1 MKRFVAAAAV
11 VALTLAAAPLA
22 QAAEHNPGD
31 PGHSVELGKIDHPCA
46 GRKLLYHSHNDALY
60 GTYKNDKLTVMA
72 VDGQQVTDQ
81 EKVCFRLAPDADADG
96 NDVSTLT
103 VPEDGSLDFLG
114 EPGSTV
120 WAAPQSADWTDSWR
134 PIWSGLG
141 AFDPA
146 HEAGEIP
153 DNFVDDVVHFD
164 LVDMDGPGDVNV
176 FFSSRVGDPER
187 LFSSAEE
194 DMRTITYDVGGHG
207 HFTWTFSE
215 PGIYEMT
222 WQGRAELDGGGTER
236 SEPVTQYWLVGD
248 DATVG
253 LPEGTT
259 TDLRTPKSA
268 EETAS
273 PTATAPTSTAPT
285 TTAPTST
292 APTTTA
298 PTSNTTTSA
307 PPTTS
312 RAPKQTTSRPAAAAD
327 KRTLI
332 EAGHMDMALAAE
344 GSQLSAMLIDDSD
357 PHNQAKRESG
367 SFVFAVPDAA
377 RKTLPDSARGSF
389 PGEPETM
396 WILPQ
401 AQEKGLP
408 WLGFSTTR
416 VGANALADG
425 SKIDVSMR
433 DVNGPG
439 RIFTWHEDLQGLRIE
454 LDSADENKTLKYPVN
469 AHDHQGFGFTDPGVY
484 TATFAFR
491 GTAASGEEFTKELVA
506 TFAVGDEAV
515 TAARDGNL
523 EADAGAGGGGKLTL
537 PDALAS
543 GLRSLEKEI
552 KKAGDTLAPLARKK
566 DAPQTSSAAPTPA
579 APAPAAPAAP
589 ATAAAPP
596 AAPPQRPAT
605 DAASAAQ
612 PKQDRA
618 AQPAPQRSQRQ
629 AQSSGSSG
637 SASRQSRSDGSS
649 SGSAS
654 GKSSAKS
661 SGSSPTSERATEHA
675 LATQAAAPSSTGG
688 AASGA
693 AGGGIHS
700 SLDSSDTSGQQPQNE
715 PQDNSAT
722 AGGFWAGLAIGVG
735 VMALL
740 GGCVLFVAAAR
751 LLKKVERS
759 S

>member
-11 VALTLAAAPLA
+11 AVLTFAAAPLA

-153 DNFVDDVVHFD
+153 DNFVDDVMHFD

-194 DMRTITYDVGGHG
+194 DMRTITYDVGDHG

-222 WQGRAELDGGGTER
+222 WQGRAELDSGGTER

-259 TDLRTPKSA
+259 TDLRTPNTA
-268 EETAS
+268 QDTAS
-273 PTATAPTSTAPT
+273 PSASPS
-285 TTAPTST
+285 
-292 APTTTA
+292 
-298 PTSNTTTSA
+298 TSA
-307 PPTTS
+307 TPTQ
-312 RAPKQTTSRPAAAAD
+312 RPKPLPSTTPAAPAD
-327 KRTLI
+327 RRKLI
-332 EAGHMDMALAAE
+332 TSGHMDMALVAE
-344 GSQLSAMLIDDSD
+344 GASIGAKLIDDSD
-357 PHNQAKRESG
+357 PHNQAQRESG
-367 SFVFAVPDAA
+367 SFIFAVPDAA
-377 RKTLPDSARGSF
+377 RKTLPAGASESF
-389 PGEPETM
+389 PDAPEAM

-401 AQEKGLP
+401 AQEKNLP
-408 WLGFSTTR
+408 WLGFSTIR
-416 VGANALADG
+416 VAADALAQG
-425 SKIDVSMR
+425 SKVTVAMR
-433 DVNGPG
+433 DVSGPG
-439 RIFTWHEDLQGLRIE
+439 RIYTWHEDLRGLRVE
-454 LDSADENKTLKYPVN
+454 LDSGDASKRLEYPVN
-469 AHDHQGFGFTDPGVY
+469 AHDHQGFGFTEPGAY
-484 TATFAFR
+484 TATFTFS
-491 GTAASGEEFTKELVA
+491 GTSADGRDFSEDLVA
-506 TFAVGDEAV
+506 TFAVGDGAV
-515 TAARDGNL
+515 TAAREGRL
-523 EADAGAGGGGKLTL
+523 GGADAAAGAGKGKLTL
-537 PDALAS
+537 PDALAE
-543 GLRSLEKEI
+543 GIRSLEKEL
-552 KKAGDTLAPLARKK
+552 KKAGDTLAPLARKRDTGSGDGGSGAK
-566 DAPQTSSAAPTPA
+566 SGSASSSTATPA
-579 APAPAAPAAP
+579 AP
-589 ATAAAPP
+589 
-596 AAPPQRPAT
+596 
-605 DAASAAQ
+605 
-612 PKQDRA
+612 PKQPQSVAVQPA
-618 AQPAPQRSQRQ
+618 AQPAPAPTAQPAAQPQPQRASSNNR
-629 AQSSGSSG
+629 ASTSSDKQSTRRASRSKTREDTKAAKPAVTTKAKAPSEASSTTTG
-637 SASRQSRSDGSS
+637 SAG
-649 SGSAS
+649 
-654 GKSSAKS
+654 
-661 SGSSPTSERATEHA
+661 TSETY
-675 LATQAAAPSSTGG
+675 AAQPNP
-688 AASGA
+688 
-693 AGGGIHS
+693 AGGNGTGIHS
-700 SLDSSDTSGQQPQNE
+700 SLDAAGAQPDGQAADTSP
-715 PQDNSAT
+715 T

-735 VMALL
+735 VMALI
-740 GGCVLFVAAAR
+740 GGCVLFIAAAR
-751 LLKKVERS
+751 LLRRVEQGAS
-759 S
+759 

>member
-1 MKRFVAAAAV
+1 M
-11 VALTLAAAPLA
+11 
-22 QAAEHNPGD
+22 
-31 PGHSVELGKIDHPCA
+31 
-46 GRKLLYHSHNDALY
+46 LYHSHNDALY

-153 DNFVDDVVHFD
+153 DNFVDDVMHFD
-164 LVDMDGPGDVNV
+164 LVEMDGPGDVNV

-187 LFSSAEE
+187 LFSSADE

-222 WQGRAELDGGGTER
+222 WQGRAELKGGGVER

-259 TDLRTPKSA
+259 TDLRTPNTT
-268 EETAS
+268 EETTAAS
-273 PTATAPTSTAPT
+273 PTTSAKPSPKPAPRPTSSTTSQSTSRPT
-285 TTAPTST
+285 STTAPT
-292 APTTTA
+292 
-298 PTSNTTTSA
+298 PTSTGS
-307 PPTTS
+307 
-312 RAPKQTTSRPAAAAD
+312 AAAED
-327 KRTLI
+327 RRKLI

-344 GSQLSAMLIDDSD
+344 GSSIGAMLIDDSD

-367 SFVFAVPDAA
+367 SFIFAVPDAA
-377 RKTLPDSARGSF
+377 RKTLPEGARESF
-389 PGEPETM
+389 PEPPEEM

-401 AQEKGLP
+401 AQEKNLP

-416 VGANALADG
+416 VGADALSQG
-425 SKIDVSMR
+425 SKVTVSMR
-433 DVNGPG
+433 DVSGPG
-439 RIFTWHEDLQGLRIE
+439 RIYTWHEDLRGLRVE
-454 LDSADENKTLKYPVN
+454 LDSGDASKQLEYPVN
-469 AHDHQGFGFTDPGVY
+469 AHDHQGFGFTEPGVY
-484 TATFAFR
+484 TATFTFA
-491 GTAASGEEFTKELVA
+491 GTSASGEDFSEDLVA

-515 TAARDGNL
+515 AAARDGRL
-523 EADAGAGGGGKLTL
+523 GDAGASGAGAGKGKLTL
-537 PDALAS
+537 PGALAE
-543 GLRSLEKEI
+543 GIRSLEKEI
-552 KKAGDTLAPLARKK
+552 KKAGDTLAPLARKTNDGGK
-566 DAPQTSSAAPTPA
+566 GGSGAVSTLATPA
-579 APAPAAPAAP
+579 ALAQAAHAQQPAPAQAAP
-589 ATAAAPP
+589 ARAAEPASAKP
-596 AAPPQRPAT
+596 AAQVQRTPERSRASNSSGKPSNQQTSKSKTSADSREDSKPAKATSSPAT
-605 DAASAAQ
+605 SEAPAS
-612 PKQDRA
+612 PD
-618 AQPAPQRSQRQ
+618 
-629 AQSSGSSG
+629 
-637 SASRQSRSDGSS
+637 DY
-649 SGSAS
+649 
-654 GKSSAKS
+654 
-661 SGSSPTSERATEHA
+661 
-675 LATQAAAPSSTGG
+675 APSRNP
-688 AASGA
+688 
-693 AGGGIHS
+693 AGGSGTGIHS
-700 SLDSSDTSGQQPQNE
+700 SLDAAGAQPDGQAADTSP
-715 PQDNSAT
+715 T

-735 VMALL
+735 VMALI

-751 LLKKVERS
+751 LLRKVERS
-759 S
+759 TS

>member
-11 VALTLAAAPLA
+11 AALTFAAAPLA

-153 DNFVDDVVHFD
+153 DNFVDDVMHFD

-259 TDLRTPKSA
+259 TDLRTPNTT
-268 EETAS
+268 EETTSPSAS
-273 PTATAPTSTAPT
+273 SSTRATPAPRPKPSPSTRATPAPRPTTPAETTPTSTG
-285 TTAPTST
+285 
-292 APTTTA
+292 
-298 PTSNTTTSA
+298 
-307 PPTTS
+307 
-312 RAPKQTTSRPAAAAD
+312 AAAAED
-327 KRTLI
+327 RRKLI
-332 EAGHMDMALAAE
+332 EAGHMDMALVAE
-344 GSQLSAMLIDDSD
+344 GSSIGAVLIDDSD

-367 SFVFAVPDAA
+367 SFIFAVPDAA
-377 RKTLPDSARGSF
+377 KKTLPEGARESF
-389 PGEPETM
+389 PEPPEAM

-401 AQEKGLP
+401 AQEKNLP

-416 VGANALADG
+416 VGADALAQG
-425 SKIDVSMR
+425 SKVTVSMR
-433 DVNGPG
+433 DVSGPG
-439 RIFTWHEDLQGLRIE
+439 RIYTWHEDLRGLRVE
-454 LDSADENKTLKYPVN
+454 LDSGDASKQLEYPVN
-469 AHDHQGFGFTDPGVY
+469 AHDHQGFGFTEPGVY
-484 TATFAFR
+484 AATFTFA
-491 GTAASGEEFTKELVA
+491 GTSASGEDFSEDLVA

-515 TAARDGNL
+515 AAARDGRL
-523 EADAGAGGGGKLTL
+523 GDAGASGAGAGKGKLTL
-537 PDALAS
+537 PGALAE
-543 GLRSLEKEI
+543 GIRSLEKEL

-566 DAPQTSSAAPTPA
+566 DNSGDGGSGAKSGAVSSSAAAPA
-579 APAPAAPAAP
+579 APPKQPQSAGAQPAAQPAPAPAA
-589 ATAAAPP
+589 
-596 AAPPQRPAT
+596 
-605 DAASAAQ
+605 
-612 PKQDRA
+612 
-618 AQPAPQRSQRQ
+618 QPAPAQPQPQRASSNNR
-629 AQSSGSSG
+629 ASISSDKQSTRRASRSKTGEDTKTAKPAVTTKAKAPSEVSSATTG
-637 SASRQSRSDGSS
+637 SAG
-649 SGSAS
+649 AS
-654 GKSSAKS
+654 E
-661 SGSSPTSERATEHA
+661 TY
-675 LATQAAAPSSTGG
+675 AARPNP
-688 AASGA
+688 
-693 AGGGIHS
+693 AGGNGTGIHS
-700 SLDSSDTSGQQPQNE
+700 SLDAAGAQPDGQAADTSPI
-715 PQDNSAT
+715 

-735 VMALL
+735 VMALV

-751 LLKKVERS
+751 LLRRVERS
-759 S
+759 AS

>member
-1 MKRFVAAAAV
+1 MKRFVAAAAAAV
-11 VALTLAAAPLA
+11 LTLAAAPLA

-31 PGHSVELGKIDHPCA
+31 PGHSVEVPEIDHPCA

-153 DNFVDDVVHFD
+153 DNFVDNVMHFD

-187 LFSSAEE
+187 LFSSADE

-215 PGIYEMT
+215 PGIYKMT
-222 WQGRAELDGGGTER
+222 WQGRAELKGGGVER

-259 TDLRTPKSA
+259 TDLRTPNTT
-268 EETAS
+268 EETTTAS
-273 PTATAPTSTAPT
+273 PTTSAKPKPAPRPTSSTT
-285 TTAPTST
+285 SQSTSTTAPT
-292 APTTTA
+292 
-298 PTSNTTTSA
+298 PTSTGS
-307 PPTTS
+307 
-312 RAPKQTTSRPAAAAD
+312 AAAED
-327 KRTLI
+327 RRKLI
-332 EAGHMDMALAAE
+332 EAGHMDMALVAE
-344 GSQLSAMLIDDSD
+344 GASIGAMLIDDSD

-367 SFVFAVPDAA
+367 SFIFAVSDAA
-377 RKTLPDSARGSF
+377 RKTLPAGARESF
-389 PGEPETM
+389 PESPEAM

-401 AQEKGLP
+401 AQEKNLP

-416 VGANALADG
+416 VGADALLQG
-425 SKIDVSMR
+425 SKVTVSMR
-433 DVNGPG
+433 DVSGPG
-439 RIFTWHEDLQGLRIE
+439 RIYTWHEDLRGLRVE
-454 LDSADENKTLKYPVN
+454 LDSGDASKQIEYPVN
-469 AHDHQGFGFTDPGVY
+469 AHDHQGFGFTEPGVY
-484 TATFAFR
+484 TATFAFA
-491 GTAASGEEFTKELVA
+491 GTSASGEDFSEDLVA

-515 TAARDGNL
+515 AAAREGRLGDASASG
-523 EADAGAGGGGKLTL
+523 AGAGKGKLTL
-537 PDALAS
+537 PGALAE
-543 GLRSLEKEI
+543 GIRSLEKEI
-552 KKAGDTLAPLARKK
+552 KKAGDTLAPLARKTNDGGKSGSGSVSTLATPAQTAK
-566 DAPQTSSAAPTPA
+566 DRRQSSEPTHAQQPAPAQAAPARAAETNSAKPAAQAQRAPEGSRASNSSSKPSNRQTSKSKTSADSREDSKSAKPA
-579 APAPAAPAAP
+579 TVSSSPATSEAPAAP
-589 ATAAAPP
+589 
-596 AAPPQRPAT
+596 
-605 DAASAAQ
+605 DDYAS
-612 PKQDRA
+612 
-618 AQPAPQRSQRQ
+618 
-629 AQSSGSSG
+629 
-637 SASRQSRSDGSS
+637 SRN
-649 SGSAS
+649 
-654 GKSSAKS
+654 
-661 SGSSPTSERATEHA
+661 P
-675 LATQAAAPSSTGG
+675 
-688 AASGA
+688 
-693 AGGGIHS
+693 AGGSGTGIHS
-700 SLDSSDTSGQQPQNE
+700 SLDAAGAQPDGQEADTSP
-715 PQDNSAT
+715 T

-735 VMALL
+735 VMALI

-751 LLKKVERS
+751 LLRRVERS
-759 S
+759 AS

>member
-1 MKRFVAAAAV
+1 MKRFVATAAAV
-11 VALTLAAAPLA
+11 LTLAAAPLA

-153 DNFVDDVVHFD
+153 DNFVDDVMHFD

-259 TDLRTPKSA
+259 TDLRTPNTT
-268 EETAS
+268 EETTAAS
-273 PTATAPTSTAPT
+273 PTTSVKPASRPTSQPTSTAAPAPTSTG
-285 TTAPTST
+285 S
-292 APTTTA
+292 
-298 PTSNTTTSA
+298 
-307 PPTTS
+307 
-312 RAPKQTTSRPAAAAD
+312 AAAED
-327 KRTLI
+327 RRKLI
-332 EAGHMDMALAAE
+332 TSGHMDMALVAE
-344 GSQLSAMLIDDSD
+344 GSSISAKLIDDSD
-357 PHNQAKRESG
+357 PHNQAQRESG
-367 SFVFAVPDAA
+367 SFIFAVPDAA
-377 RKTLPDSARGSF
+377 RKTLPAGASESF
-389 PGEPETM
+389 PDAPEAM

-401 AQEKGLP
+401 AQEKNLP

-416 VGANALADG
+416 VAADALAQG
-425 SKIDVSMR
+425 SKVTVAMR
-433 DVNGPG
+433 DVDGPG
-439 RIFTWHEDLQGLRIE
+439 RIYTWHEDLRGLRVE
-454 LDSADENKTLKYPVN
+454 LDSGDASKQLEYPVN
-469 AHDHQGFGFTDPGVY
+469 AHDHQGFGFTEPGAY
-484 TATFAFR
+484 TATFTFS
-491 GTAASGEEFTKELVA
+491 GTSADGEDFSEDMVA

-515 TAARDGNL
+515 TAAREGRL
-523 EADAGAGGGGKLTL
+523 GGADAAAGAGKGKLTL
-537 PDALAS
+537 PGALAE
-543 GLRSLEKEI
+543 GIRSLEKEI
-552 KKAGDTLAPLARKK
+552 KKAGDTLAPLARKTDNSGGGSGAK
-566 DAPQTSSAAPTPA
+566 SGSPSSSAATPA
-579 APAPAAPAAP
+579 APPKQPQSAAAQPAPAQPAPAPAAQPAAQSQ
-589 ATAAAPP
+589 
-596 AAPPQRPAT
+596 PQRASSNNRASTSSDKQSTRRASRSKTRDDSKAAKPAVT
-605 DAASAAQ
+605 TKAKAPSEASSATTGSTGTSETYAAQ
-612 PKQDRA
+612 PN
-618 AQPAPQRSQRQ
+618 P
-629 AQSSGSSG
+629 
-637 SASRQSRSDGSS
+637 
-649 SGSAS
+649 
-654 GKSSAKS
+654 
-661 SGSSPTSERATEHA
+661 
-675 LATQAAAPSSTGG
+675 
-688 AASGA
+688 
-693 AGGGIHS
+693 AGGSGTGIHS
-700 SLDSSDTSGQQPQNE
+700 SLDAAGAQPDGQAADTSP
-715 PQDNSAT
+715 T

-735 VMALL
+735 VMALI
-740 GGCVLFVAAAR
+740 GGCVLFIAAAR
-751 LLKKVERS
+751 LLRRVEQGAS
-759 S
+759 

>member
-11 VALTLAAAPLA
+11 AVLTFAAAPLA

-153 DNFVDDVVHFD
+153 DNFVDDVMHFD
-164 LVDMDGPGDVNV
+164 LVEMDGPGDVNV

-187 LFSSAEE
+187 LFSSADE

-222 WQGRAELDGGGTER
+222 WQGRAELKGGGVER

-248 DATVG
+248 DTTVG

-259 TDLRTPKSA
+259 TDLRTPNTT
-268 EETAS
+268 EETTTAS
-273 PTATAPTSTAPT
+273 PTTSAKPSPKPAPRPTSSTTSQSTSRPT
-285 TTAPTST
+285 STTAPT
-292 APTTTA
+292 
-298 PTSNTTTSA
+298 PTSTGS
-307 PPTTS
+307 
-312 RAPKQTTSRPAAAAD
+312 AAAED
-327 KRTLI
+327 RRKLI
-332 EAGHMDMALAAE
+332 EAGHMDMALVAE
-344 GSQLSAMLIDDSD
+344 GSSIGAMLIDDSD

-367 SFVFAVPDAA
+367 SFIFAVPDAA
-377 RKTLPDSARGSF
+377 RKTLPEGASESF
-389 PGEPETM
+389 PDAPEAM

-401 AQEKGLP
+401 AQEKNLP

-416 VGANALADG
+416 VGADALSQG
-425 SKIDVSMR
+425 SKVTVSMR
-433 DVNGPG
+433 DVSGPG
-439 RIFTWHEDLQGLRIE
+439 RIYTWHEDLRGLRVE
-454 LDSADENKTLKYPVN
+454 LDSGDASKQLEYPVN
-469 AHDHQGFGFTDPGVY
+469 AHDHQGFGFTEPGVY
-484 TATFAFR
+484 TATFTFA
-491 GTAASGEEFTKELVA
+491 GTSASGEDFSEDLVA

-515 TAARDGNL
+515 AAARDGRL
-523 EADAGAGGGGKLTL
+523 GDAGASGAGAGKGKLTL
-537 PDALAS
+537 PGALAE
-543 GLRSLEKEI
+543 GIRSLEKEI
-552 KKAGDTLAPLARKK
+552 KKAGDTLAPLARKTNDGGK
-566 DAPQTSSAAPTPA
+566 GGSGAVSTLATPA
-579 APAPAAPAAP
+579 APAAKDRRQSSGPAHAQQPAPAQAAPAQVQRAPERSRASKSSSKPSNQQTSKSKPSADSREDSKSAKPTRSTSSPATSEAPAAP
-589 ATAAAPP
+589 
-596 AAPPQRPAT
+596 
-605 DAASAAQ
+605 D
-612 PKQDRA
+612 DY
-618 AQPAPQRSQRQ
+618 
-629 AQSSGSSG
+629 
-637 SASRQSRSDGSS
+637 
-649 SGSAS
+649 
-654 GKSSAKS
+654 
-661 SGSSPTSERATEHA
+661 
-675 LATQAAAPSSTGG
+675 APSRNP
-688 AASGA
+688 
-693 AGGGIHS
+693 AGGGTGIHS
-700 SLDSSDTSGQQPQNE
+700 SLDAAGAQPDGQAADTSP
-715 PQDNSAT
+715 T

-735 VMALL
+735 VMALI

-751 LLKKVERS
+751 LLRRVERS
-759 S
+759 AS

>member
-1 MKRFVAAAAV
+1 MKRFVAAAAAAV
-11 VALTLAAAPLA
+11 LTLVAAPLA
-22 QAAEHNPGD
+22 QASEHNPGD

-153 DNFVDDVVHFD
+153 DNFVDDVMHFD
-164 LVDMDGPGDVNV
+164 LVEMDGPGDVNV

-187 LFSSAEE
+187 LFSSADE

-207 HFTWTFSE
+207 HFTWTFSQ
-215 PGIYEMT
+215 PGIYKMT
-222 WQGRAELDGGGTER
+222 WQGRAELKGGGVER

-259 TDLRTPKSA
+259 TDLRTPNTT
-268 EETAS
+268 EETTAAS
-273 PTATAPTSTAPT
+273 PTTSAKPSPKPAPRPTSSTTSQSTSRPT
-285 TTAPTST
+285 STTAPT
-292 APTTTA
+292 
-298 PTSNTTTSA
+298 PTSTGS
-307 PPTTS
+307 
-312 RAPKQTTSRPAAAAD
+312 AAAED
-327 KRTLI
+327 RRKLI

-344 GSQLSAMLIDDSD
+344 GSSIGAMLIDDSD

-367 SFVFAVPDAA
+367 SFIFAVPDAA
-377 RKTLPDSARGSF
+377 RKTLPEGARESF
-389 PGEPETM
+389 PEPPEAM

-401 AQEKGLP
+401 AQEKNLP

-416 VGANALADG
+416 VGADALSQG
-425 SKIDVSMR
+425 SKVTVSMR
-433 DVNGPG
+433 DVSGPG
-439 RIFTWHEDLQGLRIE
+439 RIYTWHEDLRGLRVE
-454 LDSADENKTLKYPVN
+454 LDSGDASKQLEYPVN
-469 AHDHQGFGFTDPGVY
+469 AHDHQGFGFTEPGVY
-484 TATFAFR
+484 TATFTFA
-491 GTAASGEEFTKELVA
+491 GTSASGEDFSEDLVA

-515 TAARDGNL
+515 AAARDGRL
-523 EADAGAGGGGKLTL
+523 GDAGAAASAGKGKLTL
-537 PDALAS
+537 PGALAE
-543 GLRSLEKEI
+543 GIRSLEKEL
-552 KKAGDTLAPLARKK
+552 KKASDTLAPLARKTNDGGK
-566 DAPQTSSAAPTPA
+566 GGSGAVSTLATPA
-579 APAPAAPAAP
+579 APAQAAHAQQPVPAQAEPAQAAPA
-589 ATAAAPP
+589 
-596 AAPPQRPAT
+596 
-605 DAASAAQ
+605 
-612 PKQDRA
+612 RA
-618 AQPAPQRSQRQ
+618 AEP
-629 AQSSGSSG
+629 
-637 SASRQSRSDGSS
+637 
-649 SGSAS
+649 
-654 GKSSAKS
+654 SSAKPAAQAQRAPERSRASKPS
-661 SGSSPTSERATEHA
+661 SKPSNQQTSKSKTSADSREDSKPAKATSSPATSEAPA
-675 LATQAAAPSSTGG
+675 SPDDYAPSRNP
-688 AASGA
+688 
-693 AGGGIHS
+693 AGGSGTGIHS
-700 SLDSSDTSGQQPQNE
+700 SLDAAGAQPDGQTPDTAP
-715 PQDNSAT
+715 T

-735 VMALL
+735 VMALI

-751 LLKKVERS
+751 LLRKVERS
-759 S
+759 TS

>member
-1 MKRFVAAAAV
+1 M
-11 VALTLAAAPLA
+11 LTFAAAPLA
-22 QAAEHNPGD
+22 QAADHNPGD

-60 GTYKNDKLTVMA
+60 GTYKNSKLTVMA

-103 VPEDGSLDFLG
+103 VPDDGSLDFLG

-153 DNFVDDVVHFD
+153 DNFVDDVMHFD

-259 TDLRTPKSA
+259 TDLRTPNTA
-268 EETAS
+268 QETAS
-273 PTATAPTSTAPT
+273 PSASTSAMPAPRPTSQPTSTAAPAPTSTG
-285 TTAPTST
+285 S
-292 APTTTA
+292 
-298 PTSNTTTSA
+298 
-307 PPTTS
+307 
-312 RAPKQTTSRPAAAAD
+312 AAAED
-327 KRTLI
+327 RRKLI
-332 EAGHMDMALAAE
+332 TSGHMDMALVAE
-344 GSQLSAMLIDDSD
+344 GSSVGAKLIDDSD

-367 SFVFAVPDAA
+367 SFIFAVPDAA
-377 RKTLPDSARGSF
+377 RKTLPAGARESF
-389 PGEPETM
+389 PEPPEAM

-401 AQEKGLP
+401 AQEKNLP

-416 VGANALADG
+416 VGADALAQG
-425 SKIDVSMR
+425 SKVTVSMR
-433 DVNGPG
+433 DVSGPG
-439 RIFTWHEDLQGLRIE
+439 RIYTWHEDLRGLRVE
-454 LDSADENKTLKYPVN
+454 LDSGDASKQLEYPVN
-469 AHDHQGFGFTDPGVY
+469 AHDHQGFGFTEPGAY
-484 TATFAFR
+484 TATFTFS
-491 GTAASGEEFTKELVA
+491 GTSADSKDFSEDMVV

-515 TAARDGNL
+515 TAAREGRL
-523 EADAGAGGGGKLTL
+523 GGADAAASAGKGKLTL
-537 PDALAS
+537 PGALAE
-543 GLRSLEKEI
+543 GIRSLEKEL
-552 KKAGDTLAPLARKK
+552 KKAGDTLAPLARKRDNGDDGGGAK
-566 DAPQTSSAAPTPA
+566 SGSASSSA
-579 APAPAAPAAP
+579 AAPAAP
-589 ATAAAPP
+589 PTQ
-596 AAPPQRPAT
+596 PQ
-605 DAASAAQ
+605 SA
-612 PKQDRA
+612 A
-618 AQPAPQRSQRQ
+618 AQPAPAQPAPAPVAQPA
-629 AQSSGSSG
+629 AQSQPQRASSNNRASTSSDKQSTRRASRSKTREDTKAAKPAVTTKAKAPSEASSATTG
-637 SASRQSRSDGSS
+637 SAD
-649 SGSAS
+649 
-654 GKSSAKS
+654 
-661 SGSSPTSERATEHA
+661 TSETY
-675 LATQAAAPSSTGG
+675 AAQPNP
-688 AASGA
+688 
-693 AGGGIHS
+693 AGGSGTGIHS
-700 SLDSSDTSGQQPQNE
+700 SLDAAGAQPDGQAAETSP
-715 PQDNSAT
+715 T

-735 VMALL
+735 VMALI
-740 GGCVLFVAAAR
+740 GGFVLFIAAAR
-751 LLKKVERS
+751 LLRRVEQGAS
-759 S
+759 

>member
-1 MKRFVAAAAV
+1 M
-11 VALTLAAAPLA
+11 LTLAAAPLA

-153 DNFVDDVVHFD
+153 DNFVDDVMHFD

-187 LFSSAEE
+187 LFSSADE

-236 SEPVTQYWLVGD
+236 SEPVTQCWLVGD

-259 TDLRTPKSA
+259 TDLRTPNTA
-268 EETAS
+268 PDTAS
-273 PTATAPTSTAPT
+273 PSTSASPSTRATPAPRPAAPAETAPTSTT
-285 TTAPTST
+285 
-292 APTTTA
+292 
-298 PTSNTTTSA
+298 
-307 PPTTS
+307 
-312 RAPKQTTSRPAAAAD
+312 PAAPAD
-327 KRTLI
+327 RRKLI
-332 EAGHMDMALAAE
+332 TSGHMDMALVAE
-344 GSQLSAMLIDDSD
+344 GSSISAKLIDDSD
-357 PHNQAKRESG
+357 PHNQAQRESG
-367 SFVFAVPDAA
+367 SFIFAVPDAA
-377 RKTLPDSARGSF
+377 RKTLPAGASESF
-389 PGEPETM
+389 PDAPETM

-401 AQEKGLP
+401 AQEKNLP

-416 VGANALADG
+416 VGADALAQG
-425 SKIDVSMR
+425 LKVTVAMR
-433 DVNGPG
+433 DVSGPG
-439 RIFTWHEDLQGLRIE
+439 RIYTWHEDLCGLRVE
-454 LDSADENKTLKYPVN
+454 LDSGDASKRLDYPVN
-469 AHDHQGFGFTDPGVY
+469 AHDHQGFGFTEPGAY
-484 TATFAFR
+484 TATFTFS
-491 GTAASGEEFTKELVA
+491 GTSADGRDFSEDMVA

-515 TAARDGNL
+515 TATREGRL
-523 EADAGAGGGGKLTL
+523 GGADAAAGAGKGKLTL
-537 PDALAS
+537 PGALAE
-543 GLRSLEKEI
+543 GIRSLEKEL

-566 DAPQTSSAAPTPA
+566 DNSGDGGSGAKSGSVSSSTATPAAPPKQPQSVAVQPA
-579 APAPAAPAAP
+579 EQPAPAPAAQP
-589 ATAAAPP
+589 
-596 AAPPQRPAT
+596 
-605 DAASAAQ
+605 AAQ
-612 PKQDRA
+612 PQLQRASSNIRASTSSDKQSTRRASRSKNREDTKAAKPAITTKEKAPSEVSSTTTGSAGTSETYA
-618 AQPAPQRSQRQ
+618 AQPNP
-629 AQSSGSSG
+629 
-637 SASRQSRSDGSS
+637 
-649 SGSAS
+649 
-654 GKSSAKS
+654 
-661 SGSSPTSERATEHA
+661 
-675 LATQAAAPSSTGG
+675 
-688 AASGA
+688 
-693 AGGGIHS
+693 AGGNGTGIHS
-700 SLDSSDTSGQQPQNE
+700 SLDAAGAQPDGQAADTSP
-715 PQDNSAT
+715 T

-735 VMALL
+735 VMALI

-751 LLKKVERS
+751 LLRRVEQGAS
-759 S
+759 

>member
-1 MKRFVAAAAV
+1 MKRFVAAAAAAV
-11 VALTLAAAPLA
+11 LTLAAAPLA

-31 PGHSVELGKIDHPCA
+31 PGHGVELGKIDHPCA

-153 DNFVDDVVHFD
+153 DNFVDDVMHFD
-164 LVDMDGPGDVNV
+164 LVEMDGPGDVNV

-187 LFSSAEE
+187 LFSSADE
-194 DMRTITYDVGGHG
+194 DMRTITYEVGGHG

-259 TDLRTPKSA
+259 TDLRTPNTT
-268 EETAS
+268 EETTAAS
-273 PTATAPTSTAPT
+273 PTTSTKSSPKPTSTAAPT
-285 TTAPTST
+285 PTST
-292 APTTTA
+292 T
-298 PTSNTTTSA
+298 
-307 PPTTS
+307 
-312 RAPKQTTSRPAAAAD
+312 PAAPAD
-327 KRTLI
+327 RRKLI
-332 EAGHMDMALAAE
+332 TSGHMDMALVAE
-344 GSQLSAMLIDDSD
+344 GSSIGAKLIDDSD
-357 PHNQAKRESG
+357 PHHQAKRESG
-367 SFVFAVPDAA
+367 SFIFAVPNAA
-377 RKTLPDSARGSF
+377 RKTLPEGARESF
-389 PGEPETM
+389 PDAPEAM

-401 AQEKGLP
+401 AQEKNLP

-416 VGANALADG
+416 VAADALAQG
-425 SKIDVSMR
+425 SNVTVSMR
-433 DVNGPG
+433 DVSGPG
-439 RIFTWHEDLQGLRIE
+439 RIYTWHEDLRGLRVE
-454 LDSADENKTLKYPVN
+454 LDSGDASKQLEYPVN
-469 AHDHQGFGFTDPGVY
+469 AHDHQGFGFTEPGAY
-484 TATFAFR
+484 TATFTFS
-491 GTAASGEEFTKELVA
+491 GTSVSGEDFSEDLVA

-515 TAARDGNL
+515 TAAREGRL
-523 EADAGAGGGGKLTL
+523 GGADAAASAGKGKLTL
-537 PDALAS
+537 PGALAE
-543 GLRSLEKEI
+543 GIRSLEKEL
-552 KKAGDTLAPLARKK
+552 KKAGDTLAPLARKRDTGSGSK
-566 DAPQTSSAAPTPA
+566 SGSPSGSTAAL
-579 APAPAAPAAP
+579 
-589 ATAAAPP
+589 AAPP
-596 AAPPQRPAT
+596 KQPQ
-605 DAASAAQ
+605 SA
-612 PKQDRA
+612 A
-618 AQPAPQRSQRQ
+618 AQPAPAQPQRASSNNR
-629 AQSSGSSG
+629 ASASSDKQSTRRAIRSKTREDSKAAKPAVTTKAKAPSEASSATTG
-637 SASRQSRSDGSS
+637 SAG
-649 SGSAS
+649 
-654 GKSSAKS
+654 
-661 SGSSPTSERATEHA
+661 TSETY
-675 LATQAAAPSSTGG
+675 APSRNP
-688 AASGA
+688 
-693 AGGGIHS
+693 AGGSGTGIHS
-700 SLDSSDTSGQQPQNE
+700 SLDAAGAQPDGQAADTSP
-715 PQDNSAT
+715 T

-735 VMALL
+735 VMALI

-751 LLKKVERS
+751 LLRKVERS
-759 S
+759 TS

>member
-1 MKRFVAAAAV
+1 MKRFVAAAAAV
-11 VALTLAAAPLA
+11 LTLAAAPLA

-153 DNFVDDVVHFD
+153 DNFVDDVMHFD
-164 LVDMDGPGDVNV
+164 LVDMDGPGDANV

-187 LFSSAEE
+187 LFSSADE

-259 TDLRTPKSA
+259 TDLRTPNTA
-268 EETAS
+268 QDTAS
-273 PTATAPTSTAPT
+273 PSASPSTRATPAPRPTTPAEKAPTSTV
-285 TTAPTST
+285 
-292 APTTTA
+292 
-298 PTSNTTTSA
+298 
-307 PPTTS
+307 
-312 RAPKQTTSRPAAAAD
+312 PAAPAD
-327 KRTLI
+327 RRKLI
-332 EAGHMDMALAAE
+332 TSGHMDMALVAE
-344 GSQLSAMLIDDSD
+344 GSRIGAKLIDDSD
-357 PHNQAKRESG
+357 PHNQAQRESG
-367 SFVFAVPDAA
+367 SFIFAVPDAA
-377 RKTLPDSARGSF
+377 RKTLPAGASESF
-389 PGEPETM
+389 PDAPEAM

-401 AQEKGLP
+401 AQEKNLP

-416 VGANALADG
+416 VAADALAQG
-425 SKIDVSMR
+425 SKVTVAMR
-433 DVNGPG
+433 DVDGPG
-439 RIFTWHEDLQGLRIE
+439 RIYTWHEDLRGLRVE
-454 LDSADENKTLKYPVN
+454 LDSGDASKQLEYPVN
-469 AHDHQGFGFTDPGVY
+469 AHDHQGFGFTEPGAY
-484 TATFAFR
+484 TATFTFS
-491 GTAASGEEFTKELVA
+491 GTSADGEDFSEDMVA

-515 TAARDGNL
+515 TAAREGRL
-523 EADAGAGGGGKLTL
+523 GGAGAAAGAGKGKLTL
-537 PDALAS
+537 PGALAE
-543 GLRSLEKEI
+543 GIRSLEKEL
-552 KKAGDTLAPLARKK
+552 KKPATRLRRSHAKRTTAATAAAARSRGPCRARPRHRQHRRSNLNRPPRNPRPRSQLRHPLRNLRRSRSRSARRATTAP
-566 DAPQTSSAAPTPA
+566 APAPTSK
-579 APAPAAPAAP
+579 APAAPAGR
-589 ATAAAPP
+589 
-596 AAPPQRPAT
+596 RPGRT
-605 DAASAAQ
+605 
-612 PKQDRA
+612 PR
-618 AQPAPQRSQRQ
+618 PRSPR
-629 AQSSGSSG
+629 
-637 SASRQSRSDGSS
+637 
-649 SGSAS
+649 
-654 GKSSAKS
+654 
-661 SGSSPTSERATEHA
+661 
-675 LATQAAAPSSTGG
+675 
-688 AASGA
+688 
-693 AGGGIHS
+693 
-700 SLDSSDTSGQQPQNE
+700 
-715 PQDNSAT
+715 
-722 AGGFWAGLAIGVG
+722 
-735 VMALL
+735 
-740 GGCVLFVAAAR
+740 
-751 LLKKVERS
+751 
-759 S
+759 

>member
-1 MKRFVAAAAV
+1 MKRFVAAAVAV
-11 VALTLAAAPLA
+11 LTLAAAPLA

-153 DNFVDDVVHFD
+153 DNFVDDVMHFD

-187 LFSSAEE
+187 LFSSADE

-207 HFTWTFSE
+207 HFTWTFSQ
-215 PGIYEMT
+215 PGIYKMT

-248 DATVG
+248 DTTVG

-259 TDLRTPKSA
+259 TDLRTPNTT
-268 EETAS
+268 EETTTAS
-273 PTATAPTSTAPT
+273 PTTSAKPAPRPTSQHTSTAAPAPTSTG
-285 TTAPTST
+285 S
-292 APTTTA
+292 
-298 PTSNTTTSA
+298 
-307 PPTTS
+307 
-312 RAPKQTTSRPAAAAD
+312 AAAED
-327 KRTLI
+327 RRKLI
-332 EAGHMDMALAAE
+332 EAGHMDMALVAE
-344 GSQLSAMLIDDSD
+344 GASIGAVLIDDSD

-367 SFVFAVPDAA
+367 SFIFAVPDAA
-377 RKTLPDSARGSF
+377 RKTLPADASEAF
-389 PGEPETM
+389 PDTPEAM

-401 AQEKGLP
+401 AQEKNLP

-416 VGANALADG
+416 VAADALAQG
-425 SKIDVSMR
+425 SKVTVAMR
-433 DVNGPG
+433 DVSGPG
-439 RIFTWHEDLQGLRIE
+439 RIYTWHEDLRGLRVE
-454 LDSADENKTLKYPVN
+454 LDSGDASKQLEYPVN
-469 AHDHQGFGFTDPGVY
+469 AHDHQGFGFTEPGVY
-484 TATFAFR
+484 TATFTFA
-491 GTAASGEEFTKELVA
+491 GTSASGEDFSEDLVA

-515 TAARDGNL
+515 AAAREGRL
-523 EADAGAGGGGKLTL
+523 GGADAAAGAGKGKLTL
-537 PDALAS
+537 PGALAE
-543 GLRSLEKEI
+543 GIRSLEKEI
-552 KKAGDTLAPLARKK
+552 KKAGDTLAPLARKTSDGGKGGSGVVSTLATPAAQTAK
-566 DAPQTSSAAPTPA
+566 DRRQASDPAHAQQPAPTQAAPARAAEPASAKPAAQAQRAPERNRSSASARKPSNRQASKSKTSADSREDSKSAKPVRASSSAATSS
-579 APAPAAPAAP
+579 
-589 ATAAAPP
+589 PP
-596 AAPPQRPAT
+596 AAP
-605 DAASAAQ
+605 DNY
-612 PKQDRA
+612 
-618 AQPAPQRSQRQ
+618 
-629 AQSSGSSG
+629 
-637 SASRQSRSDGSS
+637 
-649 SGSAS
+649 
-654 GKSSAKS
+654 
-661 SGSSPTSERATEHA
+661 
-675 LATQAAAPSSTGG
+675 APSRNP
-688 AASGA
+688 
-693 AGGGIHS
+693 AGGSGTGIHS
-700 SLDSSDTSGQQPQNE
+700 SLDAAGAQPGDPAADTSP
-715 PQDNSAT
+715 T

-735 VMALL
+735 VMALI

-751 LLKKVERS
+751 LLRRVERS
-759 S
+759 AS